1 MAFWNRKE
9 LGDAGEAL
17 ACRFLKKAGYR
28 VLARNFKCPVGEI
41 DIICSTD
48 GVIAF
53 VEVKTRVDDSAAD
66 PENNIRSEKK
76 RHIERTARYWLAQ
89 NGHPRAAYRFDAV
102 SIVMP
107 EGGKPVVRHIVDAF
121 RASGG

>member
-9 LGDAGEAL
+9 LGDAGESL
-17 ACRFLKKAGYR
+17 ACKFLKKSGYR
-28 VLARNFKCPVGEI
+28 ILARNFECPVGEI

-66 PENNIRSEKK
+66 PENNIRRDKK

-89 NGHPRAAYRFDAV
+89 NGNPPGAYRFDAI

-107 EGGKPVVRHIVDAF
+107 EKGDPVVRHIVDAF

>member
-9 LGDAGEAL
+9 LGDAGETL
-17 ACRFLKKAGYR
+17 ACKFLKKSGYR
-28 VLARNFKCPVGEI
+28 ILARNYKCPAGEI
-41 DIICSTD
+41 DIICSAD

-53 VEVKTRVDDSAAD
+53 VEVKTRADDSHAA
-66 PENNIRSEKK
+66 PENNIRSVKK
-76 RHIERTARYWLAQ
+76 RHIERTARFWIAQ
-89 NGHPRAAYRFDAV
+89 NGQPDTAYRFDAI

-107 EGGKPVVRHIVDAF
+107 EAGDPIVRHIVDAF

>member
-9 LGDAGEAL
+9 LGDAGETL
-17 ACRFLKKAGYR
+17 ACKFLKKSGYR
-28 VLARNFKCPVGEI
+28 ILARNYRCPAGEI
-41 DIICSTD
+41 DIVCSAD

-53 VEVKTRVDDSAAD
+53 VEVKTRVDDSQAA

-76 RHIERTARYWLAQ
+76 RHIERTARFWIAQ
-89 NGHPRAAYRFDAV
+89 NGRPDTAYRFDAI

-107 EGGKPVVRHIVDAF
+107 EAGDPIVRHIVDAF

>member
-1 MAFWNRKE
+1 MAFWNRKV

-17 ACRFLKKAGYR
+17 ACKFLKKSGYR
-28 VLARNFKCPVGEI
+28 ILARNYKCPVGEI

-48 GVIAF
+48 GVVAF
-53 VEVKTRVDDSAAD
+53 VEVKTRADDSQAD

-76 RHIERTARYWLAQ
+76 RHIERSARFWIEQ
-89 NGHPRAAYRFDAV
+89 NGRPEAAYRFDAI
-102 SIVMP
+102 SIVIP
-107 EGGKPVVRHIVDAF
+107 EGGDPVVRHIVDAF